1 VSDLAEATTQAL
13 REWPAEWTIRD
24 VATRFG
30 STCVYTTGPDSGRPI
45 LLLPGGGAT
54 AASWYA
60 TAGPLADAGMK
71 VYAVDIICDKGRSVP
86 GENPVAARADLVVW
100 LRETM
105 QGLGL
110 AKADLAGHS
119 YGGWIAAHHAIHAP
133 DNVDRLLLLDAS
145 TVFAGFQP
153 RYLLRS
159 LPLLVGDHDKNM
171 RRLLAWETRGR
182 AHGLWAELMCSVNSR
197 PTPKLVLPKRPTD
210 EELKRL
216 PGRTLVL
223 VAGRARAHN
232 AVKIAATARRLLPE
246 AVVEVLPEATHHT
259 IPAQDAGAVN
269 EALLSFLHTP

>member
-1 VSDLAEATTQAL
+1 MEATTQAL
-13 REWPAEWTIRD
+13 AAWPQERTVRD
-24 VATRFG
+24 IATRFG
-30 STCVYTTGPDSGRPI
+30 TTRVYSTGPDSGRPI
-45 LLLPGGGAT
+45 VLLPGGGAT

-86 GENPVAARADLVVW
+86 GENPVATRADLVVW
-100 LRETM
+100 LTETM

-110 AKADLAGHS
+110 EKADLAGHS

-133 DNVDRLLLLDAS
+133 DSVDRLLLLDAS
-145 TVFAGFQP
+145 TVFAGFHLS
-153 RYLLRS
+153 YLLRS

-182 AHGLWAELMCSVNSR
+182 ASGLWVELMCSAGSR
-197 PTPKLVLPKRPTD
+197 PRPKLVLPKRPTD
-210 EELKRL
+210 EELRRL

-223 VAGRARAHN
+223 VAGQARAHDT
-232 AVKIAATARRLLPE
+232 AKSAATARRLLPE

-259 IPAQDAGAVN
+259 IPAQDAGALNDAV
-269 EALLSFLHTP
+269 LSFLRTA